1 MRAMKKH
8 ITARDSKGRL
18 TRADTRKIVKAAAA
32 KLGKREVWRVPVGDK
47 VKTLT
52 TSSSSTSAMDEAVE
66 IYSGALERL
75 ANR

>member
-1 MRAMKKH
+1 MKKR
-8 ITARDSKGRL
+8 ITTRDSKGRRL